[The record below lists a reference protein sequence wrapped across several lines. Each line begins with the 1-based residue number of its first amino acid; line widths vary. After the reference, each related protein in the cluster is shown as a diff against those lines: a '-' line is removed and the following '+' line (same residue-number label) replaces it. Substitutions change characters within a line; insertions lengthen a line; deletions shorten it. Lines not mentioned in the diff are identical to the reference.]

1 MLKPILAIAL
11 SAAFFSSAH
20 AARFPTPKL
29 ELGPA
34 VLNTD
39 LPSAS
44 GLAAK
49 GRFLYAVGDDSPWL
63 FQLDQQFNITD
74 KQLIK
79 EYPLDTNG
87 RIPKSLKPD
96 YEAMTQVRIGK
107 HYWRIVLGSGSKST
121 VREWGYLLSDDR
133 QTKLERDLKP
143 LYAQLYAASGFSS
156 DETLNIEGLATA
168 GGHAYLFNRGNSGSN
183 LIFRLDQ
190 AEFIA
195 YMQGTLPQISKL
207 ETFKVSLPRISNFE
221 AGLSGGEFWPQ
232 ANSLVYTASVEA
244 TGDAY
249 NDGAILGS
257 FVGLIPLTALKAGQ
271 TLDLAPTS
279 VLLTRHGRALVTK
292 LESLAITASDDDEIK
307 GVLVSDNDNG
317 TSEFF
322 RFELELND

>member
-1 MLKPILAIAL
+1 MMKPILLPAL
-11 SAAFFSSAH
+11 TAVLMASAYAS
-20 AARFPTPKL
+20 PKL
-29 ELGPA
+29 EISPA
-34 VLNTD
+34 VLNAD

-44 GLAAK
+44 GLSAR
-49 GRFLYAVGDDSPWL
+49 GRSLFAVGDDSPWL
-63 FQLDQQFNITD
+63 FELNRQFQITG

-79 EYPLDTNG
+79 DYPVEANG
-87 RIPKSLKPD
+87 RIPKKIKPD

-107 HYWRIVLGSGSKST
+107 QYWRIVLGSGSKAD
-121 VREWGYLLSDDR
+121 VREWGYMLSADQ
-133 QTKLERDLKP
+133 QTKLERNLKP
-143 LYAQLYAASGFSS
+143 LYAQLYAASGFSGE
-156 DETLNIEGLATA
+156 ETLNIEGLATA
-168 GGHAYLFNRGNSGSN
+168 GGHAYVFNRGNSGSN

-195 YMQGTLPQISKL
+195 YMQGKLEQVSKL
-207 ETFKVSLPRISNFE
+207 DVFKVSLPRISNFE
-221 AGLSGGEFWPQ
+221 AGLSGGDFWPQ

-257 FVGLIPLTALKAGQ
+257 FVGLIPLDSFVPGQ
-271 TLDLAPTS
+271 TIDLAPSS
-279 VLLTRHGRALVTK
+279 VLLTRKGQAVITK
-292 LESLAITASDDDEIK
+292 LESIAITEADTDEIE